1 MNVTET
7 AAIELAEIT
16 VRRIVVGEMQNN
28 VYLLTSKE
36 HGSQVLIDAA
46 ADARAIAG
54 LVGAGSTDCSL
65 SGSLQMIITTHS
77 HHDHI
82 GALEEVKSR
91 SEAVTACGTDD
102 EDDIDVEMDLTL
114 DDGDVAEFEGFDLE
128 VIGLPGHTPGSIGL
142 VYRDPQG
149 PVRIFTGD
157 ALFPGGVGKT
167 NSPEAF
173 QQAYTTVVERIFDR
187 FDDDTVI
194 HPGHGESTT
203 LGQERPSLDEWRE
216 RGW

>member
-1 MNVTET
+1 MNVTDT
-7 AAIELAEIT
+7 DTIELAEIT
-16 VRRIVVGEMQNN
+16 ARRIVVGELQNN

-46 ADARAIAG
+46 ADSRAIAG
-54 LVGAGSTDCSL
+54 LVGAGSGDCSL
-65 SGSLQMIITTHS
+65 SGSLQMIITTHA
-77 HHDHI
+77 HPDHV
-82 GALEEVKSR
+82 GALAEVKSR

-102 EDDIDVEMDLTL
+102 ADDIDVDMDLTL

-142 VYRDPQG
+142 VYRDPDG
-149 PVRIFTGD
+149 PARIFTGD

-167 NSPEAF
+167 TSPDAF
-173 QQAYTTVVERIFDR
+173 QQAFTNVVGRIFDR

-203 LGQERPSLDEWRE
+203 VGAERPHLEEWRE